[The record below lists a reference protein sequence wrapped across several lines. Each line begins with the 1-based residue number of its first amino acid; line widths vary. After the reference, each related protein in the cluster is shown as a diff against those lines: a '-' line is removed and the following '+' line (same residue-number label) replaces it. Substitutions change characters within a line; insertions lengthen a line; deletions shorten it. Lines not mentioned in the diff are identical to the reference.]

1 MILDLLIICSNLA
14 FATLIIES
22 NWGQKMNI
30 LTCKRLGRDANTK
43 ICMSS
48 LPSLLQ
54 VRIFIFCPQ
63 FDSIIQVANAKFEHI
78 IKRSKMRIK
87 SIRKDDRVG
96 G

>member
-1 MILDLLIICSNLA
+1 
-14 FATLIIES
+14 
-22 NWGQKMNI
+22 
-30 LTCKRLGRDANTK
+30 
-43 ICMSS
+43 MSS

-87 SIRKDDRVG
+87 SIREDDRVG